1 MSEVLVFISANL
13 EWDCSSLS
21 LHAPLLRTGG
31 GEKNYIY
38 IFRREKKELWNIHNN
53 EIELT
58 FLIYSLFKL
67 DNHFSEE
74 GYSNSF
80 EFLFNPDPSR
90 VNCFDIN

>member
-1 MSEVLVFISANL
+1 MHHYSGLVV
-13 EWDCSSLS
+13 
-21 LHAPLLRTGG
+21 
-31 GEKNYIY
+31 EKRIT
-38 IFRREKKELWNIHNN
+38 FTFSVEKKGSYEIFTTMKSNSLFSSIH
-53 EIELT
+53 
-58 FLIYSLFKL
+58 SLFKL